1 MKNMDR
7 FKLADTLEYLLKIS
21 TDVDITEISVDE
33 CDSSVS
39 LKIKDGGKIKSFLIE
54 IKDI

>member
-1 MKNMDR
+1 MDR